1 MKLHYLLICAALVGC
16 AKEENPLDTQQQAT
30 QQQIVALQESLPP
43 ECKTAPIIMQFEAL
57 AFKTNS
63 DYKTCKRLLADA
75 EDKLDT
81 EKQKV
86 LLLAI
91 LFAIATGLFI
101 IKVIRK

>member
-1 MKLHYLLICAALVGC
+1 MKLHHLLICAALVGC
-16 AKEENPLDTQQQAT
+16 AKEENPIEEQYQST
-30 QQQIVALQESLPP
+30 QQQIIALQESLPP
-43 ECKTAPIIMQFEAL
+43 ECKTSPIIMQFEAL
-57 AFKTNS
+57 ALKNTA
-63 DYKTCKRLLADA
+63 DYKTCKRLLSDA
-75 EDKLDT
+75 QDKLDT